1 MSSRK
6 RKPKVEV
13 EEEEEEE
20 EDEDA
25 PPRRASTQRKRR
37 PSEYIDINFNV
48 I

>member
-25 PPRRASTQRKRR
+25 PPKRASTQRKRR
-37 PSEYIDINFNV
+37 PSEYIHTNLKV
-48 I
+48 T